1 MAQRVDDGHIKQ
13 AQKNQNAEHLDENAL
28 LLTFACVVAL
38 VGWGGVRQIHAPPF
52 KYFCHVCASLFL
64 CAIHLVCMVRIY
76 NGKLR
81 KSKLV
86 KKSAH
91 SFSIYFLFI

>member
-1 MAQRVDDGHIKQ
+1 MLDVLIKRI
-13 AQKNQNAEHLDENAL
+13 KEINAL
-28 LLTFACVVAL
+28 LESKKAIWNL
-38 VGWGGVRQIHAPPF
+38 VKEDLESVSKEFGDV
-52 KYFCHVCASLFL
+52 
-64 CAIHLVCMVRIY
+64 
-76 NGKLR
+76 R